1 MSSFRLIQDD
11 VPVSTSLNSL
21 SHFGERLYWRLLSQ
35 TDQWG
40 RLPGEKVK
48 LRDLAIP
55 RLAVSDNE
63 LAEAL
68 EELVR
73 AGRIVLYCAG
83 GTWVCQLLDFDRH
96 QAFSA
101 QRRRPSRYPDPP
113 TDSHPAGNGATKP
126 LHRPEHLDRKTETA
140 EQRSLGSSYVPLDVE
155 LPDSESESESKSPS
169 NERLRFHKFDLVEMS
184 RSLRGADD
192 RTPYAIASVLRGMPE
207 AALAA
212 AVEQLE
218 RRRQKPPR
226 LDSEVRYLV
235 GTLSTMRREGQYA

>member
-1 MSSFRLIQDD
+1 MSTFRLILDD

-40 RLPGEKVK
+40 RLPGERVK
-48 LRDLAIP
+48 IRDLCVP
-55 RLAVSDNE
+55 RLAISDNE

-73 AGRIVLYCAG
+73 ASRIALYCADG
-83 GTWVCQLLDFDRH
+83 EWVCQLLDFDRH
-96 QAFSA
+96 QAFTK
-101 QRRRPSRYPDPP
+101 RRRASRYPAPQSDSHSGEMPPGKPLQRAVP
-113 TDSHPAGNGATKP
+113 TD
-126 LHRPEHLDRKTETA
+126 RETETA
-140 EQRSLGSSYVPLDVE
+140 EQTSLGSSYVPLDVE
-155 LPDSESESESKSPS
+155 LPELKSESESKSS
-169 NERLRFHKFDLVEMS
+169 QDERLRFHKFDLGDLS

-207 AALAA
+207 AALASA
-212 AVEQLE
+212 IEQLE
-218 RRRQKPPR
+218 RRRQKTPR